1 MGRAGRRGGGRR
13 GGKKQLKNVLAKAQR
28 NMGKESSVLTL
39 DSCYRQTL
47 LIFRLP
53 EQYTIP

>member
-1 MGRAGRRGGGRR
+1 MGRAGRGGRR